1 MAPGRVMPMIIVTII
16 MNILR
21 RVRIVWLGVGVD
33 VVYFGCVSR
42 MIWVVKC
49 SASSVSS
56 CDSDIYGVLVE

>member
-33 VVYFGCVSR
+33 VAYFGCVSK
-42 MIWVVKC
+42 MIRVVKC